1 MRSLPLR
8 SIWQIVSEINLAEI
22 QREIE
27 APFHLLIAADDEAD
41 AEEAAR
47 WLSDPGADFSHP
59 WLTVTDGAGS
69 GLRSQSTDIVPF
81 APESETPSS
90 YKTLP
95 SIDCALLVTTHVEL
109 SDDLSSLLRMLRS
122 NSIPALIVLTGSE
135 GKRPDGEIARWGE
148 QVRLAI
154 ADWSPDAVSRVAR
167 AFIEVVP
174 ASLRLPLARR
184 LPPLRTAAC
193 NLLIQETSQVNAGYS
208 FTTGLGE
215 TVPGLGLVLGAGDAI
230 ILTKNQLMMAY
241 KIALVSGK
249 SGSPQKLLGE
259 IVGVLGGGFLF
270 RQLAREMVGLIPVWG
285 IVPKVAVS
293 YAGTWAIGRAV
304 LVWAT
309 EGQKITPELMK
320 GHYREALGQGKQAAL
335 RIVDNARKPR
345 IPTGAP
351 KASTSKAAA
360 TGRLFRRVRKS
371 IPRLPPRRG

>member
-27 APFHLLIAADDEAD
+27 APFHLLVAADDEAD

-47 WLSDPGADFSHP
+47 WLSDPGAAFCHP
-59 WLTVTDGAGS
+59 WLTITDSAGS

-81 APESETPSS
+81 SPDSEDPSS

-95 SIDCALLVTTHVEL
+95 SIDCALLVTTSVEL

-122 NSIPALIVLTGSE
+122 NSIPALIVLTGAE

-148 QVRLAI
+148 QVRVAI
-154 ADWSPDAVSRVAR
+154 AEWSDEAVIRLAGALIDAVPST
-167 AFIEVVP
+167 
-174 ASLRLPLARR
+174 LRLPLARR

-215 TVPGLGLVLGAGDAI
+215 TVPGLGFVLGAGDAI
-230 ILTKNQLMMAY
+230 VLTKNQLMMAY

-270 RQLAREMVGLIPVWG
+270 RQLAREMVGLDTRVGNSAQSCSFIRRYVGYRKSSSAMGNRRSKDYP
-285 IVPKVAVS
+285 
-293 YAGTWAIGRAV
+293 GTD
-304 LVWAT
+304 
-309 EGQKITPELMK
+309 EG
-320 GHYREALGQGKQAAL
+320 ALPRSPGPGPPGSPANRQQRTQASPAL
-335 RIVDNARKPR
+335 RRPQGIKIKACPR
-345 IPTGAP
+345 FT
-351 KASTSKAAA
+351 ASAA
-360 TGRLFRRVRKS
+360 S
-371 IPRLPPRRG
+371 P